1 MLINYDLFLCHPGRL
16 EKKKKRKKNELVKTL
31 ILRREPSRNL
41 IFIKARYIF
50 FHLEK
55 NVYTTSVEYEAW
67 PRGFTGLFFFLLG
80 YNMESLLLIRSYK
93 RNGMLQIYVDIIL
106 RLCIAY
112 VFTSVYRR

>member
-1 MLINYDLFLCHPGRL
+1 MIFFLCHPERL
-16 EKKKKRKKNELVKTL
+16 EKKKKKKRKKNELVKTL